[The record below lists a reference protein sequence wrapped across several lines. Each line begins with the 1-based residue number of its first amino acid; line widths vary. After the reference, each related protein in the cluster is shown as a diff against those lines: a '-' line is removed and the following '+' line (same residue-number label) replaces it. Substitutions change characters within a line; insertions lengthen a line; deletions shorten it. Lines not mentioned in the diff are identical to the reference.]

1 MKYMLDTNVC
11 IDLIR
16 SRPRAVIDRIKEH
29 ISDGLCISSITLAE
43 LEHGVEKS
51 MHKEHNRVALLKML
65 TIFKIL
71 PFDDGAAEAYGHIRA
86 ALESWSEQIGPMD
99 MLIAA
104 HAKAEELVLVTNNI
118 REFARVD
125 GLAVENW
132 HDASH

>member
-16 SRPRAVIDRIKEH
+16 SRPQAVIDRIKEH

-43 LEHGVEKS
+43 LDHGVEKS
-51 MHKEHNRVALLKML
+51 MHKEQNRIALLKML

-71 PFDDGAAEAYGHIRA
+71 PFDDGAEEEYGHIRA
-86 ALESWSEQIGPMD
+86 SLESRSEQIGPMD

-104 HAKAEELVLVTNNI
+104 HAKAENIILITNNV
-118 REFARVD
+118 REFSRVD

-132 HDASH
+132 HDASR